1 MVSASID
8 RLRQIAAAWHR
19 AVHVDSSMLP
29 VHICDLDAV
38 LADAIAERT
47 RAAAAEAECARL
59 TTERDAAR
67 RAATFAEMERDTLR
81 GLTDA
86 MRADNVRLRAIIE
99 GRATAPTEAE
109 LVAHIAAGG
118 RWLVSSPGEPDVPL
132 WSMPVASVEHGL
144 RVAQDHHD
152 LNAPWRWHAL
162 LDGRPCPWPTPAL
175 DAAGEGQ

>member
-1 MVSASID
+1 MSAAID
-8 RLRQIAAAWHR
+8 RLRAARDGAH
-19 AVHVDSSMLP
+19 ALAHVWPADLRD
-29 VHICDLDAV
+29 VLAELDA
-38 LADAIAERT
+38 AEISSDHQRT
-47 RAAAAEAECARL
+47 RADAAEAECA
-59 TTERDAAR
+59 
-67 RAATFAEMERDTLR
+67 
-81 GLTDA
+81 
-86 MRADNVRLRAIIE
+86 RLRAIIE

-175 DAAGEGQ
+175 DAAGEGR